1 MDYKTILSQNG
12 LSQTKFRSD
21 LLNLF
26 YTSKKSLLVQ
36 DILNHFKN
44 SIDKVTVYRS
54 LDSFEKKGLIHNVP
68 DKRNLKR
75 YALCNHE
82 ECSSTSHNDNHGHF
96 VCFACEQTFCLDQIK
111 SPDLSHLKGYYI
123 QNLKLTLEG
132 YCNDCNPQ

>member
-1 MDYKTILSQNG
+1 MDYNLILSQHG

-21 LLNLF
+21 LLSLF
-26 YTSKKSLLVQ
+26 YISKKSLLIE
-36 DILNHFKN
+36 DILNYFKN

-54 LDSFEKKGLIHNVP
+54 LDSFEKKGLIHKVP

-82 ECSSTSHNDNHGHF
+82 ECNSITHNDNHVHF

-111 SPDLSHLKGYYI
+111 SPDTSSLKGYHI
-123 QNLKLTLEG
+123 ENLKFTLEG
-132 YCNDCNPQ
+132 YCNACNT

>member
-82 ECSSTSHNDNHGHF
+82 KCSSTNHNDNHSHF
-96 VCFACEQTFCLDQIK
+96 ICFACEQTFCLDQIK
-111 SPDLSHLKGYYI
+111 LPDLSYLKGYYI
-123 QNLKLTLEG
+123 KNLKLTLEG
-132 YCNDCNPQ
+132 YCNKCNSQ